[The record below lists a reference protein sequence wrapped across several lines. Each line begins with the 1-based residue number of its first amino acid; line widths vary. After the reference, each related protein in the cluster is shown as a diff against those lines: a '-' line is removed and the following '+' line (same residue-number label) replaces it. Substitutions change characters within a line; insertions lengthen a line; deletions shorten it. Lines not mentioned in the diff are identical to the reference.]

1 MLQVPGRIIDT
12 SVLRVISQVICIRSP
27 LNLIQV
33 CRVSRAC
40 LSSSFLFPNIPN
52 SAWTSHYS
60 GQSEIQA
67 YLSHVARKYD
77 LYKKTRFET
86 EVIKTEWDDH
96 RKQWLVEWRSV
107 VNHQVTG
114 EGYYDFV

>member
-1 MLQVPGRIIDT
+1 MLQVPGRIIDI
-12 SVLRVISQVICIRSP
+12 SVLHVISQVICIRSP

-33 CRVSRAC
+33 CRNVAPCCS
-40 LSSSFLFPNIPN
+40 LFLTLPN
-52 SAWTSHYS
+52 SEWTSHYS

-67 YLSHVARKYD
+67 YLSNVARKYD
-77 LYKKTRFET
+77 LYKQTRFET
-86 EVIKTEWDDH
+86 EVIKTEWDDR

-114 EGYYDFV
+114 EAYYDFV